1 MKKIHKNLAWNE
13 IKNQIKTINGVKL
26 IKNKKD
32 FMKTRFDS
40 NDDLPLGKILNIL
53 VNLFESI
60 FKNDNKYY
68 PQVYMLECGYEL

>member
-1 MKKIHKNLAWNE
+1 MAWDE
-13 IKNQIKTINGVKL
+13 IKNQIKTINGVKP

-53 VNLFESI
+53 VIVVESI
-60 FKNDNKYY
+60 FKNDNNNY
-68 PQVYMLECGYEL
+68 PQVYILECGYEL

>member
-1 MKKIHKNLAWNE
+1 MKKIHKNLAWDE

-53 VNLFESI
+53 VIVVESI

-68 PQVYMLECGYEL
+68 PQVYILECGYEL

>member
-1 MKKIHKNLAWNE
+1 MAWDE
-13 IKNQIKTINGVKL
+13 IKNQIKTINGVKP

-53 VNLFESI
+53 VIVVESI

-68 PQVYMLECGYEL
+68 PQVYILECGYEL